1 MKLLIWFLLEG
12 NMETKVEK
20 KGMKVDYGIFR
31 KMLVRKKIGEE
42 DNNGIKRKWIIRQ
55 NCRKSET
62 IQIIHITR
70 QSTDPIANI
79 GITLDKIKL
88 SGWTAHRWL
97 LDSNKFYWNKHQQ

>member
-42 DNNGIKRKWIIRQ
+42 DNNGIKRK
-55 NCRKSET
+55 
-62 IQIIHITR
+62 
-70 QSTDPIANI
+70 
-79 GITLDKIKL
+79 
-88 SGWTAHRWL
+88 
-97 LDSNKFYWNKHQQ
+97 